1 MGAMVELALEVLE
14 QHHEKAFKWAM
25 SCCHYDHDEAKDI
38 MQSVYIEI
46 LNEKAVFREESS
58 LSTWLYTI
66 IHRIA
71 WRRSKK
77 HKAAQDLKGR
87 VDGLTNLMSHA
98 CDGSR
103 ELAEQQQSDAVIK
116 ALANLST
123 QQRQLIEL
131 VYYRDFTVEEAATII
146 GCRLGT
152 ARTHF
157 HRAKLSLARQLQHL
171 KGAILE

>member
-1 MGAMVELALEVLE
+1 MTELALEVLE
-14 QHHEKAFKWAM
+14 QHHEQAFKWAM
-25 SCCHYDHDEAKDI
+25 SCCNYDHDEAKDI

-46 LNEKAVFREESS
+46 LNEKAVFRGGSS

-77 HKAAQDLKGR
+77 QKVTYDL
-87 VDGLTNLMSHA
+87 
-98 CDGSR
+98 GSR
-103 ELAEQQQSDAVIK
+103 IDTLAGMMWQACNGSEQLAEQQQSTAIIK
-116 ALANLST
+116 ALAKLSS
-123 QQRQLIEL
+123 QQRQMIEL
-131 VYYRDFTVEEAATII
+131 VFYRDFTVEEAATIT

-157 HRAKLSLARQLQHL
+157 HRAKQNLAKQLGHL
-171 KGAILE
+171 II